1 MTTVLSLIP
10 TEPVVVVRPTV
21 GRDDLGEPVEAGTS
35 REEVRCVV
43 CPGATSDMDAT
54 RPEGVTV
61 VYTLHFP
68 KTYAGSLR
76 GCSVEVRGTRYDVVG
91 DPQRT
96 TGAATPGPFDMAV
109 EVTRADG

>member
-1 MTTVLSLIP
+1 MTMLSLIS
-10 TEPVVVVRPTV
+10 TEAVAVIRPTV
-21 GRDDLGEPVEAGTS
+21 ELDDLGEPTLGEPT

-61 VYTLHFP
+61 AYTLHFP
-68 KTYAGSLR
+68 KTYSGSLR

-96 TGAATPGPFDMAV
+96 TDAATPGPWNLPV
-109 EVTRADG
+109 EVTRSDG

>member
-1 MTTVLSLIP
+1 MVSLIP
-10 TEPVVVVRPTV
+10 DEAVAVIRPTV
-21 GRDDLGEPVEAGTS
+21 ERDDLGEPIEVGAS

-61 VYTLHFP
+61 SYTLHFP

-76 GCSVEVRGTRYDVVG
+76 GCSVEVRGEVFGVVG
-91 DPQRT
+91 DPMRT
-96 TGAATPGPFDMAV
+96 AEAATPGPWNMAV
-109 EVTRADG
+109 EVARADG

>member
-1 MTTVLSLIP
+1 MVSLIP
-10 TEPVVVVRPTV
+10 DEAVTVIRPTV
-21 GRDDLGEPVEAGTS
+21 ERDDLGEPIEAGAS
-35 REEVRCVV
+35 REEARCVV

-61 VYTLHFP
+61 SYTLHFP
-68 KTYAGSLR
+68 QTYVGSLR

-96 TGAATPGPFDMAV
+96 AEAATPGPWNMVV
-109 EVTRADG
+109 EVARADG

>member
-1 MTTVLSLIP
+1 MRTVLSLIP
-10 TEPVVVVRPTV
+10 TEPVAVIRPTV
-21 GRDDLGEPVEAGTS
+21 ERDDLGEPVFGEPV
-35 REEVRCVV
+35 REDVRCVV

-61 VYTLHFP
+61 SYTLHFP
-68 KTYAGSLR
+68 KTYAGELR
-76 GCSVEVRGTRYDVVG
+76 GCSVEVRGERYDVVG

-96 TGAATPGPFDMAV
+96 TDTATPGPFDMA

>member
-1 MTTVLSLIP
+1 MLSLIP
-10 TEPVVVVRPTV
+10 TETVTVIRPTV
-21 GRDDLGEPVEAGTS
+21 ERDDLGEITGAEPT
-35 REEVRCVV
+35 REDVRCVV

-61 VYTLHFP
+61 AYTLHFP
-68 KTYAGSLR
+68 KTYARGLR

-96 TGAATPGPFDMAV
+96 TDAATPGPFNLPV

>member
-1 MTTVLSLIP
+1 MFSLIP
-10 TEPVVVVRPTV
+10 TEAVTVIRPTV
-21 GRDDLGEPVEAGTS
+21 ERDDLGEPIEAGAS

-61 VYTLHFP
+61 SYTLHFP

-76 GCSVEVRGTRYDVVG
+76 GCSVEVRGEVFGVVG
-91 DPQRT
+91 DPMRT
-96 TGAATPGPFDMAV
+96 AEAATPGPWNMAV
-109 EVTRADG
+109 EVARADG

>member
-1 MTTVLSLIP
+1 MFSLIP
-10 TEPVVVVRPTV
+10 TEAVTVIRPTV
-21 GRDDLGEPVEAGTS
+21 ERDDLGEPIGAGAS

-61 VYTLHFP
+61 SYTLHFP

-96 TGAATPGPFDMAV
+96 TEAATPGPWNMAV
-109 EVTRADG
+109 EVARADG

>member
-1 MTTVLSLIP
+1 MTMISLIP
-10 TEPVVVVRPTV
+10 TEAVTVLRPSV
-21 GRDDLGEPVEAGTS
+21 ERDDLGEPTRGEPT

-54 RPEGVTV
+54 RLEGVTV
-61 VYTLHFP
+61 AYTLHFP

-76 GCSVEVRGTRYDVVG
+76 GCSVEVRGARYDVVG

-96 TGAATPGPFDMAV
+96 TDAATPGPWNLAV

>member
-1 MTTVLSLIP
+1 MLSLIP
-10 TEPVVVVRPTV
+10 TETVTVLRPSV
-21 GRDDLGEPVEAGTS
+21 GRDDLGEITEGEPT

-43 CPGATSDMDAT
+43 CPGATSDTDAT

-61 VYTLHFP
+61 AYTLHFP

-96 TGAATPGPFDMAV
+96 TAAATPGPWNLAV

>member
-1 MTTVLSLIP
+1 MTVFSLIP
-10 TEPVVVVRPTV
+10 TEPVTVIRPTV
-21 GRDDLGEPVEAGTS
+21 ERDDLGEPVFGEPT

-61 VYTLHFP
+61 AYTLHFP

-76 GCSVEVRGTRYDVVG
+76 GCSVEVRGETYDVVG

-96 TGAATPGPFDMAV
+96 TDAATPGPWNLAV

>member
-1 MTTVLSLIP
+1 MTTVFNLIP
-10 TEPVVVVRPTV
+10 DEPVTVVRPSIA
-21 GRDDLGEPVEAGTS
+21 RDDLGEPAVGEPS
-35 REEVRCVV
+35 REDVRCVV

-61 VYTLHFP
+61 SYTLHFP
-68 KTYAGSLR
+68 KTYEGSLR
-76 GCSVEVRGTRYDVVG
+76 GCSVEVRGALYDVVG

-96 TGAATPGPFDMAV
+96 SDAATPGPWNMAA

>member
-1 MTTVLSLIP
+1 MLSLIP
-10 TEPVVVVRPTV
+10 TEAVTVLRPTV
-21 GRDDLGEPVEAGTS
+21 ERDDLGEPVETGTS
-35 REEVRCVV
+35 REGVDCVV
-43 CPGATSDMDAT
+43 CPGATADMDAT

-61 VYTLHFP
+61 AYTLHFP
-68 KTYAGSLR
+68 KTYAGGLR

-96 TGAATPGPFDMAV
+96 TAAATPGPFNLAV

>member
-1 MTTVLSLIP
+1 MFSLIP
-10 TEPVVVVRPTV
+10 DEAVTVIRPTV
-21 GRDDLGEPVEAGTS
+21 ERDDLGEPIEAGAS

-61 VYTLHFP
+61 SYTLHFP
-68 KTYAGSLR
+68 KAYKGDLR
-76 GCSVEVRGTRYDVVG
+76 GCSVEVRSEVFDVVG

-96 TGAATPGPFDMAV
+96 TEAATPGPWNMAV
-109 EVTRADG
+109 EVARADG

>member
-1 MTTVLSLIP
+1 MVSLIP
-10 TEPVVVVRPTV
+10 DEAVVVIRPTV
-21 GRDDLGEPVEAGTS
+21 ERDDLGEPIEAGAS

-61 VYTLHFP
+61 SYTLHFP

-76 GCSVEVRGTRYDVVG
+76 GCSVEVRGEVFGVVG
-91 DPQRT
+91 DPMRT
-96 TGAATPGPFDMAV
+96 AEAATPGPWNMAV
-109 EVTRADG
+109 EVARADG

>member
-1 MTTVLSLIP
+1 MLSLIP
-10 TEPVVVVRPTV
+10 TETVTVLRPTV
-21 GRDDLGEPVEAGTS
+21 ERDDLGEPVETEAS

-43 CPGATSDMDAT
+43 CPGATADMDAT

-61 VYTLHFP
+61 AYTLHFP
-68 KTYAGSLR
+68 KTYAGGLR

-96 TGAATPGPFDMAV
+96 TDAATPGPFNMAA

>member
-1 MTTVLSLIP
+1 MRTVLSLIP

-21 GRDDLGEPVEAGTS
+21 ERDDLGEPVEAGAS

-43 CPGATSDMDAT
+43 CPRATSDMDAT
-54 RPEGVTV
+54 RPEGVAV
-61 VYTLHFP
+61 AYTLHFP

-76 GCSVEVRGTRYDVVG
+76 GCSVEVRGEAYDVVG

-96 TGAATPGPFDMAV
+96 TEAATPGPFDMAV
-109 EVTRADG
+109 EVTRSDG

>member
-1 MTTVLSLIP
+1 MVSLIP
-10 TEPVVVVRPTV
+10 DEEVAVIREAAAL
-21 GRDDLGEPVEAGTS
+21 DDLGEPVGSEAS
-35 REEVRCVV
+35 REAVRCVV
-43 CPGATSDMDAT
+43 CPGSTSDMDAT

-61 VYTLHFP
+61 SYTLHFP

-96 TGAATPGPFDMAV
+96 SEAATPGPWNMAV
-109 EVTRADG
+109 EVARADG

>member
-1 MTTVLSLIP
+1 MLSLIP
-10 TEPVVVVRPTV
+10 TETVTVLRPSV
-21 GRDDLGEPVEAGTS
+21 ERDDLGEITEDEPT

-61 VYTLHFP
+61 AYTLHFP
-68 KTYAGSLR
+68 KTYAGILR

-96 TGAATPGPFDMAV
+96 TEAATPGPFDMAA

>member
-1 MTTVLSLIP
+1 MFSLIP
-10 TEPVVVVRPTV
+10 DEAVTVIRPTV
-21 GRDDLGEPVEAGTS
+21 ERDDLGEPIEAGAS

-61 VYTLHFP
+61 GYTLHFP
-68 KTYAGSLR
+68 KTYKGDLR

-96 TGAATPGPFDMAV
+96 SEAATPGPWNMAV
-109 EVTRADG
+109 EVARADG